1 MEWSDHRRAS
11 IALSIALLCAATA
24 RAAPAPDHCI
34 VGEAVFGC
42 RSEAEVA
49 QITSYRGDAEALHQM
64 IAENV
69 ASGVCEMFQVG
80 EPVYMTSAPSH
91 AELAAVRRPRDTLS
105 YWMPSSWSR
114 PAAECAAYSTSRT
127 LREKLG
133 LAATTQAG
141 APEPDP
147 QEAPLRQPS
156 ASTRSAVPGCT
167 IKPVM
172 TDAEI
177 ALCRNLN
184 R

>member
-1 MEWSDHRRAS
+1 MQCFEHRPAS

-24 RAAPAPDHCI
+24 NAAPAPDRCI

-49 QITSYRGDAEALHQM
+49 QITSYRGDADALRQM
-64 IAENV
+64 IAEDV
-69 ASGVCEMFQVG
+69 ASGVCEMFTVG
-80 EPVYMTSAPSH
+80 EPVYMTNAANH
-91 AELAAVRRPRDTLS
+91 TELTAVRRPRDTLS

-114 PAAECAAYSTSRT
+114 PAAECSAYSTSRT

-133 LAATTQAG
+133 LAATSQEA

-147 QEAPLRQPS
+147 AQTLSRQPS
-156 ASTRSAVPGCT
+156 TALRSAVPGCT